1 MGSFFCVNQAA
12 VLADNE
18 ELRIGVLLVYPLRFL
33 EDIVVIRTGKSLI
46 RRDDKAAQGALAVFG
61 VVAVSREVPAV
72 DSLIDGEDARYLMV
86 EHVKV
91 RANLVKLGS
100 GLAHLCR
107 GDEVH
112 GVGDLLRLLNA
123 AYASA
128 DLACAG
134 HTITARCRLRRSES
148 PRGCALPAR
157 VLPCGSRR

>member
-1 MGSFFCVNQAA
+1 MTQSRSISPEAKRSSRSRAICLRAVGARVLRGVAEGVCHGQLLLREPAAA

-91 RANLVKLGS
+91 RANPRQ
-100 GLAHLCR
+100 A
-107 GDEVH
+107 
-112 GVGDLLRLLNA
+112 RLWPC
-123 AYASA
+123 AS
-128 DLACAG
+128 LP
-134 HTITARCRLRRSES
+134 RR
-148 PRGCALPAR
+148 
-157 VLPCGSRR
+157 